1 MAISEPSAQPPL
13 EELRRRRREAAERVR
28 YILHE
33 LEAAEFE
40 FERATQELQDA
51 LEREAA

>member
-33 LEAAEFE
+33 LERAE
-40 FERATQELQDA
+40 FERAKQAQQDA
-51 LEREAA
+51 LEGKAA